1 MWHWDQG
8 HTAYF
13 QLDNLRLIAGYVI
26 KHDFKQATK
35 ANLLVATGLPFPA
48 PASHSSWRQ
57 YSRALKQGLL
67 ISERGGAAEPT
78 PIAVLLAQPG
88 AVTSDEYLH
97 FLAQVSSEPSPAL
110 SGWNSNG
117 PLRFPLLFSLK
128 YLLAKTAIGR
138 TEATPINEIIGAY
151 LVSGFDGSE
160 EQLQFAALLSAQ
172 AGYASKGANVLES
185 SRRQARESIRAL
197 SQISYLFVSQQ
208 NIVVTLAKQDAA
220 DIFDDLSPVG
230 GPREADGD
238 AEIRRLAHLFGQGS
252 VHDFFEFPN
261 TVISNVAESGFLE
274 GTKVQKTHVTI
285 ERNAGL
291 RTAYFKR
298 YPTTVCDVCTLDTRA
313 TYPWTER
320 VMDLHHLLPLASGA
334 RVEKSGTTFDDLV
347 PVCPSCHRAVHRY
360 YGDFFKKHKQRDFTS
375 RDEALTIY
383 RDVKRTFQGLIR
395 A

>member
-13 QLDNLRLIAGYVI
+13 QLDNLRLIARYVI
-26 KHDFKQATK
+26 NHDFRQATQ
-35 ANLLVATGLPFPA
+35 ASLLAATGLPFPA
-48 PASHSSWRQ
+48 PGSHSSWRQ

-67 ISERGGAAEPT
+67 ISERGALAEPT
-78 PIAVLLAQPG
+78 PISVLLAQPG
-88 AVTSDEYLH
+88 AVTSDEYFH
-97 FLAQVSSEPSPAL
+97 FLAQVSSEPNPAL
-110 SGWNSNG
+110 SGWNSSCA
-117 PLRFPLLFSLK
+117 LRFPLLFSLK
-128 YLLAKTAIGR
+128 YLLAKTATGR
-138 TEATPINEIIGAY
+138 AEKTPINEIIGAY
-151 LVSGFDGSE
+151 KVSGFDGSE
-160 EQLQFAALLSAQ
+160 DQLQFVTLLNASAT
-172 AGYASKGANVLES
+172 YADKGASVAET
-185 SRRQARESIRAL
+185 SRRQARESIRVL
-197 SQISYLFVSQQ
+197 CQISYLFVSQQ
-208 NIVVTLAKQDAA
+208 NIIVTLAKQDAV
-220 DIFDDLSPVG
+220 DIFDDLAPVG

-238 AEIRRLAHLFGQGS
+238 AEIRRLSQLFGQGTI
-252 VHDFFEFPN
+252 HDFFEFPN

-291 RTAYFKR
+291 RTAYFNR

-313 TYPWTER
+313 TYPWTDR

-334 RVEKSGTTFDDLV
+334 RVEKSGTTFEDLV
-347 PVCPSCHRAVHRY
+347 PVCPSCHRAVHRF